1 MRMGMDHTWLGE
13 VGVWIANID
22 VFRMYFCFCICICI
36 CVFVCVCVFVFV
48 DEDGNGP
55 HLFERSG
62 SQDCKH

>member
-13 VGVWIANID
+13 VGVRIANID
-22 VFRMYFCFCICICI
+22 VFRMYFCI
-36 CVFVCVCVFVFV
+36 CVCVFVFV